1 MTGALEQ
8 SWQDRSGACQKTL
21 QDVLHIFSVAFLCK
35 GPYLPRQ
42 IAALSEANKKSARI
56 QVSMGTLA
64 KEDIIVKRPEKRMKT
79 FPQRGGTRS
88 DADGRAINN
97 VILLSLPPKE
107 YSLVRPHLE
116 SSELPQYLILEE
128 AGEKIEYTYFLND
141 GMISLVALSRDGRSV
156 EVGIVGR
163 EGMIGMSLIA
173 GLRQGTFR
181 SIVQMEGTGVRM
193 RADVFQD
200 LLQSMPV
207 LRRELSRFA
216 LVHGMQTAQLAACNR
231 LHEVEQRLA
240 RWLLMC
246 QDRFDCQL
254 LPLTHEFLAQMLGTG
269 RPSVTLAAGA
279 LESAGLIENLR
290 GTVKILNR
298 KSLEEAACECY
309 GVIQLFN
316 GGLGLK

>member
-1 MTGALEQ
+1 MGIQ
-8 SWQDRSGACQKTL
+8 
-21 QDVLHIFSVAFLCK
+21 LCM
-35 GPYLPRQ
+35 
-42 IAALSEANKKSARI
+42 A
-56 QVSMGTLA
+56 TFA
-64 KEDIIVKRPEKRMKT
+64 KDDIIVKMPGKT
-79 FPQRGGTRS
+79 KAFPLRAGTRS
-88 DADGRAINN
+88 DAEGRAIEN
-97 VILLSLPPKE
+97 VILLSLPARE
-107 YSLVRPHLE
+107 YSLLRPQLE
-116 SSELPQYLILEE
+116 PLDLPQHLLLEE
-128 AGEKIEYTYFLND
+128 AGEKIEYTYFLNE

-173 GLRQGTFR
+173 GLRRSTFR

-193 RADVFQD
+193 RAEVFQD
-200 LLQSMPV
+200 LLQSAPV
-207 LRRELSRFA
+207 LRTHLSRFA
-216 LVHGMQTAQLAACNR
+216 LVHGMQSAQLAACNR

-246 QDRFDCQL
+246 QDRFDSQS

-279 LESAGLIENLR
+279 LESAGLIQNFR
-290 GTVKILNR
+290 GNVRILNR

-309 GVIQLFN
+309 GVIQHFN

>member
-1 MTGALEQ
+1 
-8 SWQDRSGACQKTL
+8 
-21 QDVLHIFSVAFLCK
+21 
-35 GPYLPRQ
+35 
-42 IAALSEANKKSARI
+42 
-56 QVSMGTLA
+56 MGILA
-64 KEDIIVKRPEKRMKT
+64 KEDTIVKPLEKRAKI
-79 FPQRGGTRS
+79 FPQRGGTRG
-88 DADGRAINN
+88 DAGGKAVNN
-97 VILLSLPPKE
+97 VILLSLPAHE
-107 YSLVRPHLE
+107 FSLLRPHLE
-116 SSELPQYLILEE
+116 PADLPQYLVLEE
-128 AGEKIEYTYFLND
+128 AGQKIEYTYFLNE

-163 EGMIGMSLIA
+163 EGMIGMSVIA
-173 GLRQGTFR
+173 GLRRGIFR
-181 SIVQMEGTGVRM
+181 AIVQMEGTGVRV

-200 LLQSMPV
+200 LLSSAPV

-216 LVHGMQTAQLAACNR
+216 LLHGMQSAQLAACNR

-246 QDRFDCQL
+246 QDRFDSQL

-279 LESAGLIENLR
+279 LENAGLIENLR

-309 GVIQLFN
+309 GVIQHFN